1 MKHCFLKV
9 KQISTST
16 FLQKAFF
23 LHYQGLYICPKA
35 AYLIFL
41 KIPLKRWF
49 LWFMSPIFPSVG
61 NQLSETWHPLSM
73 HKAKQFTSLCAI
85 LQSHVQSRQ
94 GRNEVHKIL
103 SPQKKILPCR
113 FWPVL
118 FTGIF
123 FKYKA
128 KKKKINLLIASTLC
142 VRYPRT
148 EQMSL
153 EEKRESC

>member
-73 HKAKQFTSLCAI
+73 HKAKQLYDFLTACVKALHECPAVAKLPKWQQPCSYKWTHSEQLKKTSEL
-85 LQSHVQSRQ
+85 SRS
-94 GRNEVHKIL
+94 ESWKE
-103 SPQKKILPCR
+103 
-113 FWPVL
+113 
-118 FTGIF
+118 
-123 FKYKA
+123 
-128 KKKKINLLIASTLC
+128 LLDK
-142 VRYPRT
+142 V
-148 EQMSL
+148 SL
-153 EEKRESC
+153 LRLMLYCF